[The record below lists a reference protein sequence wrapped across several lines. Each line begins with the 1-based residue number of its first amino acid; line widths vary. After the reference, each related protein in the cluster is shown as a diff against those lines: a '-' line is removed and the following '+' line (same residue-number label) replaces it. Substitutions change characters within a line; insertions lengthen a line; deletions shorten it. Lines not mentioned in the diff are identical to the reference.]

1 MPNAEKAQTV
11 EELTDQLSRAQMT
24 IIADYR
30 GLKVGD
36 LQGLRGTLRP
46 LNAQVRVAKNTLT
59 NLAANRAGIDVLDP
73 VLEGPTAL
81 VFAYGDIVSV
91 SKSVGDFVRTSR
103 VLSVRGGVM
112 NNQLLTPADVDA
124 IATLPSRE
132 ELQGKL
138 VGLLASPMT
147 RTVGVLSGPSRSIA
161 FMSSRCCGESLAP
174 AMPPGC
180 CPWCWF
186 MGIGSTPR

>member
-1 MPNAEKAQTV
+1 MPNAEKARTV

-24 IIADYR
+24 IVADYR

-46 LNAQVRVAKNTLT
+46 LNAQVRIAKNTLT
-59 NLAANRAGIDVLDP
+59 NLAANRAGIDVLEP

-81 VFAYGDIVSV
+81 VFAYGDVVSV

-103 VLSVRGGVM
+103 ILSVRGGVM
-112 NNQLLTPADVDA
+112 NNQLLTPEDVEA

-132 ELQGKL
+132 ELQGRL

-161 FMSSRCCGESLAP
+161 YLLQARIDQQGGAP
-174 AMPPGC
+174 EAEAAD
-180 CPWCWF
+180 
-186 MGIGSTPR
+186 